1 MVPANESLQFW
12 IECQVLIRI
21 TMKRKT
27 ISYTLGLLL
36 SLSLYSCNEDYLI
49 KYPLDSPSSETFI
62 SNEQELNM
70 AVTGA
75 YNALYQAPKATPM
88 PFPLTIDYASDI
100 GWERNTNALQILG
113 LGNADANNEFTS
125 DFWNLLYVGIQR
137 CNTILEKVEN
147 LNAVVPE
154 AVLKQR
160 ISEVKFLRA
169 YYYFF
174 LNELFGGVP
183 LLTKNV
189 PLAESAIPRAS
200 KDEINNFILAE
211 LDACVANLPEV
222 ATGSDLGRA
231 TKGAALALKSRAA
244 LFNKKYQEAADA
256 AKAVM
261 ALNQYQ
267 LHNNFEQLFKYAGES
282 SKEIIWAIQYKKGL
296 ATHSISSQFYS
307 RLMQGFSNKIPV
319 QSLIDSYECTDGL
332 NIDKSPLF
340 DPKKPFLNRDPRL
353 TQTVV
358 LPQTLSLGVIF
369 ETHPDS
375 TMTWDYRE
383 ATPKRI
389 ANTDATNA
397 YATFSGYLWR
407 KYADPIDFTDRSNS
421 ELNAILFRYAEV
433 LLNYVEAKVEL
444 NQIDNSVYEAINQ
457 VRQRPSVAMPAITT
471 GKTQSQM
478 RSIVRKERKYELAA
492 EGLRLFDIRRW
503 NIAHQVMPGDL
514 LGRIRTGWL
523 ANAPSIDENGTPNY
537 AQVSNRAEMRVIEKR
552 NFNAERDYVWPI
564 PRIETEVNPNLTQ
577 NKNY

>member
-1 MVPANESLQFW
+1 
-12 IECQVLIRI
+12 
-21 TMKRKT
+21 MKRKT
-27 ISYTLGLLL
+27 LSYTLGLLL
-36 SLSLYSCNEDYLI
+36 SISLYSCSEDYLI
-49 KYPLDSPSSETFI
+49 KYPLDSPSTETFI

-70 AVTGA
+70 AITGA

-137 CNTILEKVEN
+137 CNTILDKVEG
-147 LNAVVPE
+147 LNGVVPAE
-154 AVLKQR
+154 TLNSR
-160 ISEVKFLRA
+160 ISEVRFLRA

-183 LLTKNV
+183 LLTTTISLADSKNV
-189 PLAESAIPRAS
+189 TRESKEAVNDFIMSEIDAIVGS
-200 KDEINNFILAE
+200 
-211 LDACVANLPEV
+211 LPTT
-222 ATGSDLGRA
+222 ATGNNLGRA
-231 TKGAALALKSRAA
+231 TRGAALALKSRSA

-261 ALNQYQ
+261 ELNQYQ

-282 SKEIIWAIQYKKGL
+282 SKEIIWAIQYKRGL
-296 ATHSISSQFYS
+296 ATHGISSQFYS

-319 QSLIDSYECTDGL
+319 QSLVDSYECIDGL

-340 DPKKPFLNRDPRL
+340 DPNKPFKNRDPRL

-397 YATFSGYLWR
+397 FATFSGYLWR
-407 KYADPIDFTDRSNS
+407 KYADPADFIDRSNS

-433 LLNYVEAKVEL
+433 LLNYVEAKTEL

-457 VRQRPSVAMPAITT
+457 VRQRPSVGMPAISA
-471 GKTQSQM
+471 GKSQAQM

-523 ANAPSIDENGTPNY
+523 SNAPTIDENGTPNY
-537 AQVSNRAEMRVIEKR
+537 SQVANRAQMRVIEKR

-564 PRIETEVNPNLTQ
+564 PRIETETNPNLTQ